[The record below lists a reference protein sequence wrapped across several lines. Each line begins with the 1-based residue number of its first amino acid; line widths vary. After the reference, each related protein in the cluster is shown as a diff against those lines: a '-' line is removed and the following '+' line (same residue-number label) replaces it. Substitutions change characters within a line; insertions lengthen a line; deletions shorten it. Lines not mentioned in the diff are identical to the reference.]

1 MMRKDSAEGIR
12 LIHGIPSQTQIKS
25 ALSTS
30 SNIAEG
36 RTKNSQRE
44 FLRFLDIALGSAGEL
59 EYQLTAAIDCGAI
72 PFADGLEPVKRAKEV
87 AKMTQGLINKIQP
100 ISTAMTPAPTVIA
113 VSCGLSFAAA
123 VSRRSPRCHLKLTP
137 GLRRVDSINALAP
150 PAGAFPF
157 SSK

>member
-1 MMRKDSAEGIR
+1 MRKDSAEGTR

-87 AKMTQGLINKIQP
+87 AKMTQGLINKIRRDLDGDDAR
-100 ISTAMTPAPTVIA
+100 SDGD
-113 VSCGLSFAAA
+113 SC
-123 VSRRSPRCHLKLTP
+123 
-137 GLRRVDSINALAP
+137 
-150 PAGAFPF
+150 
-157 SSK
+157 

>member
-1 MMRKDSAEGIR
+1 MRKDSAEGIR

-87 AKMTQGLINKIQP
+87 AKMTQGLINKIRRDLDGDDAR
-100 ISTAMTPAPTVIA
+100 SDARHTR
-113 VSCGLSFAAA
+113 LAA
-123 VSRRSPRCHLKLTP
+123 
-137 GLRRVDSINALAP
+137 LRA
-150 PAGAFPF
+150 
-157 SSK
+157 